1 MEHMRDIAAVVVDQL
16 RAPAIVALQ
25 EMQDSSGPVSD
36 GTVDA
41 TTTLDSLSIAVRRAG
56 GPGYVAREV
65 APRDGSDGGIPGGNI
80 RVAVLYD
87 STRVACVARG
97 TSGADAGTWP
107 VPSPDGVALTISP
120 GRIDPGNAAWL
131 DSRKP
136 LAVEFRVDGVTLILV
151 VCHFTSRSGTTPEF
165 GARQPPVDPRTDK
178 RFRQAVIVRDFVLSV
193 LGIDPAARVIV
204 AGDFNDD
211 IFSGALAPLSSST
224 ALYDLHWR
232 LPEEERYSYLYQG
245 NAHAYDRILV
255 SPALV
260 AGATVDIV
268 HGLAGISGAASDH
281 DPVVASVLP
290 ARTATPEHRTGVA
303 ITSIQPNPSWG
314 PVTIAVDAPGAEC
327 LSATVH
333 DARGRRVRRG
343 DAIELQNGALVW
355 DGHDD
360 TGRRVASGVYI
371 VRVRGSAA
379 AAAGRVVRIPTRH

>member
-1 MEHMRDIAAVVVDQL
+1 
-16 RAPAIVALQ
+16 
-25 EMQDSSGPVSD
+25 
-36 GTVDA
+36 
-41 TTTLDSLSIAVRRAG
+41 
-56 GPGYVAREV
+56 
-65 APRDGSDGGIPGGNI
+65 
-80 RVAVLYD
+80 
-87 STRVACVARG
+87 
-97 TSGADAGTWP
+97 
-107 VPSPDGVALTISP
+107 
-120 GRIDPGNAAWL
+120 
-131 DSRKP
+131 
-136 LAVEFRVDGVTLILV
+136 
-151 VCHFTSRSGTTPEF
+151 
-165 GARQPPVDPRTDK
+165 VDPRTDK

-333 DARGRRVRRG
+333 DARGRRVRRW

-355 DGHDD
+355 DGNDD